1 MVPGRE
7 SGRGSTLSTVVV
19 MLCTAA
25 SRVFGYVRQALFSF
39 YFGASGAA
47 DAMNA
52 VFNIPNN
59 LRKLF
64 AEGAFSSAFIPVLS
78 TAIEEDPTGRRP
90 RELVSSLAG
99 FLLVVLV
106 PLVALSLALPRAFVE
121 VLLRFDDPGK
131 VDVAVRL
138 MRWMFNY
145 ILLVSLSALVMAVL
159 NSHGKFT
166 VPALSPLLFTAAT
179 VLSLLFFNGRLG
191 ILAMG
196 VGVLAGGVL
205 QLAFQLPSFH
215 RLGYTLRPS
224 LRFRNPDFL
233 HTVKLWVPYLASA
246 SIVTINQFIATLF
259 ASGLEDGSVSAVA
272 NSVMFLQIPVG
283 IFTTSVATVVFPKM
297 SRQAAQGDTDGLRD
311 SVSYGVRFILVLL
324 IPSTILLALYGR
336 EIVAATMQRGR
347 FTPEHT
353 MMATRALIGYSV
365 GLVSMGLYTFLLKFF
380 NSLKTFV
387 VPLVSAALIAVVD
400 ILLSLYLK
408 ETRLRVSGLAYANS
422 IAFTAGTVLLV
433 VLVRR
438 KLGRVGLLSI
448 LGLAA
453 RALAGCVP
461 MTALLI
467 GVQRWKPDLW
477 LRAGTVTGALAVAA
491 VVAGCVVLTIAAY
504 TLLRIPFLSDLL
516 KRRYGS
522 PPEGRHGSPPDAR
535 RKP

>member
-1 MVPGRE
+1 MARE
-7 SGRGSTLSTVVV
+7 RSAGASGGSTVSTVIV

-39 YFGASGAA
+39 YFGAAGAA

-78 TAIEEDPTGRRP
+78 TAITEDPSGRRP
-90 RELVSSLAG
+90 RELVSSLVG

-106 PLVALSLALPRAFVE
+106 PLVGLSIAFPRLFVDL
-121 VLLRFDDPGK
+121 LLRFADPEK
-131 VDVAVRL
+131 VQTAARL

-159 NSHGKFT
+159 NSHGSFT

-205 QLAFQLPSFH
+205 QLAFQLPAFH
-215 RLGYTLRPS
+215 RLGYSLRPS
-224 LRFRNPDFL
+224 LRFGNPDFL
-233 HTVKLWVPYLASA
+233 RTVKLWVPYLASA

-259 ASGLEDGSVSAVA
+259 ASGLEDGSVSAVS
-272 NSVMFLQIPVG
+272 NSVMFLQIPIG
-283 IFTTSVATVVFPKM
+283 IFTTSVATVVFPRM
-297 SRQAAQGDTDGLRD
+297 SREAAQGDTAGLRV

-353 MMATRALIGYSV
+353 LMATRALIGYSV
-365 GLVSMGLYTFLLKFF
+365 GLVAMGVYTFLLKFF
-380 NSLKTFV
+380 NSLKSFV
-387 VPLVSAALIAVVD
+387 VPLVSAVFIAAID

-422 IAFTAGTVLLV
+422 IAFTAGAILLA
-433 VLVRR
+433 LLARR
-438 KLGRVGLLSI
+438 KLGKIDLGPILSI
-448 LGLAA
+448 VGKSA
-453 RALAGCVP
+453 AGCIP
-461 MTALLI
+461 MTIVLIAAQRLL
-467 GVQRWKPDLW
+467 PDLW
-477 LRAGTVTGALAVAA
+477 LRAGSFRGALAVAGVA
-491 VVAGCVVLTIAAY
+491 AGCVVLTVAAY
-504 TLLRIPFLSDLL
+504 AALRIPFLTELL
-516 KRRYGS
+516 KRR
-522 PPEGRHGSPPDAR
+522 
-535 RKP
+535 RKA

>member
-1 MVPGRE
+1 VARE
-7 SGRGSTLSTVVV
+7 QPAGGSRGSTVSTVIV

-78 TAIEEDPTGRRP
+78 TAITEDPSGRRP
-90 RELVSSLAG
+90 RELVASLSG
-99 FLLVVLV
+99 FLLVVLL
-106 PLVALSLALPRAFVE
+106 PLVGLSIAFPRLFVD
-121 VLLRFDDPGK
+121 VLLRFVDPGK
-131 VDVAVRL
+131 IETAVRL

-159 NSHGKFT
+159 NSHGSFT

-205 QLAFQLPSFH
+205 QLAFQLPAFH
-215 RLGYTLRPS
+215 RLGYSLRPS
-224 LRFRNPDFL
+224 LRFRNPDFVR
-233 HTVKLWVPYLASA
+233 TVKLWVPYLASA

-272 NSVMFLQIPVG
+272 NSVMFLQIPIG

-297 SRQAAQGDTDGLRD
+297 SRQAAQGDTAGLRE
-311 SVSYGVRFILVLL
+311 SVSYGVQFILVLL
-324 IPSTILLALYGR
+324 IPSSILLALYGR
-336 EIVAATMQRGR
+336 EIIAATMQRGR
-347 FTPEHT
+347 FTPGNT
-353 MMATRALIGYSV
+353 VMATRALIGYSV
-365 GLVSMGLYTFLLKFF
+365 GLVAMGMYTFLLKFF
-380 NSLKTFV
+380 NSLKSFV
-387 VPLVSAALIAVVD
+387 VPLVSAAFIAAVD

-408 ETRLRVSGLAYANS
+408 DTRLRVSGLAYANS
-422 IAFTAGTVLLV
+422 IAFAAGTVLLA
-433 VLVRR
+433 VLARR
-438 KLGRVGLLSI
+438 KLGKIGLGPILSVVGRSLV
-448 LGLAA
+448 
-453 RALAGCVP
+453 GCLP

-467 GVQRWKPDLW
+467 AAQRFLPDLW
-477 LRAGTVTGALAVAA
+477 LRAGSFGGTLAVAGVA
-491 VVAGCVVLTIAAY
+491 AGCVVLTVAAY
-504 TLLRIPFLSDLL
+504 AALRIPFLSDLL
-516 KRRYGS
+516 KRR
-522 PPEGRHGSPPDAR
+522 
-535 RKP
+535 RKA